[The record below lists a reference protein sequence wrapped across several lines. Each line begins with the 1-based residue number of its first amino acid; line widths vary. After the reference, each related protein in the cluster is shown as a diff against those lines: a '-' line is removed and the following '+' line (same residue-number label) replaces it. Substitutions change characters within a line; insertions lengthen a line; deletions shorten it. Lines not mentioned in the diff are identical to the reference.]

1 MKMSINLVSAVN
13 TPQVPNLSF
22 LIGGSGMR
30 SEQRAS
36 GSGGGADGGRAAAPH
51 LPPELHPAAG
61 HATRSCAGQERSVV
75 EPEP

>member
-1 MKMSINLVSAVN
+1 
-13 TPQVPNLSF
+13 
-22 LIGGSGMR
+22 MR

-61 HATRSCAGQERSVV
+61 HAPRSCAGQERSVV

>member
-1 MKMSINLVSAVN
+1 MKMSINLVCAVY
-13 TPQVPNLSF
+13 TPQVHKLSF
-22 LIGGSGMR
+22 LTGGSRMR

-36 GSGGGADGGRAAAPH
+36 GSGGGADGGRAAPPH

-61 HATRSCAGQERSVV
+61 HAPRPCAGQERSVV